1 MTLIASR
8 ILSSTILTGLPSSIT
23 LELPPYRKPQIGRI
37 IVRSIFD
44 RTIFVL
50 GRAVVVAAPAGLLI
64 WIMANIKL
72 NGLSLLSISANFLQ
86 PFANLLGLDGYIL
99 MAFILGLPANEI
111 VMPILIMSYT
121 SMGTMIELESLEA
134 LRNLLVSNGWTWL
147 TAVNVMLFCLLHFPC
162 GTTLL
167 TIRKET
173 KSWKWT
179 LLALVIPTLAG
190 IALTFTVTQVVRL
203 LGY

>member
-1 MTLIASR
+1 
-8 ILSSTILTGLPSSIT
+8 
-23 LELPPYRKPQIGRI
+23 
-37 IVRSIFD
+37 
-44 RTIFVL
+44 
-50 GRAVVVAAPAGLLI
+50 
-64 WIMANIKL
+64 
-72 NGLSLLSISANFLQ
+72 
-86 PFANLLGLDGYIL
+86 
-99 MAFILGLPANEI
+99 MAFILGLPANVI